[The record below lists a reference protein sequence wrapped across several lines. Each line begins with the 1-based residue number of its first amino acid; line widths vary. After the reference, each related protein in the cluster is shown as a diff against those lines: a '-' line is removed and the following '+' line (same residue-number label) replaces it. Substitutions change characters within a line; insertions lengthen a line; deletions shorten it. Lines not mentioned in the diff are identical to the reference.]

1 MAFDWTTNPLANTP
15 WRIQVVADI
24 VPILIRRAKE
34 GHPITYGDLAIALHN
49 EFGHEP
55 KARKT
60 LYGPPVGAV
69 GQVIQLLGEKWGEV
83 IPPINTIVVE
93 ADTKLPS
100 TGADEIAHYFFEDNG
115 AGMEQ
120 DRRAYIEAAMKAVF
134 DYGHRWDRVADALGA
149 PTLETASGVIDKGD
163 PIELPKLPRAYGV
176 ESPAHKALKAWIVAK
191 PDWLSEYGPFKTQQ
205 GENEHCISSG
215 DRLDAYFDNGRLR
228 LAVEVKASNACDDE
242 LMRGVYQCIKYR
254 AVLRAEQHALR
265 RAPNGDAVLV
275 STKVPGKKVR
285 ALMKRLLVGFVL
297 APMEAEQG

>member
-34 GHPITYGDLAIALHN
+34 GRRITYGDLAIALHN

-69 GQVIQLLGEKWGEV
+69 GQVIQSLGEKWGEV

-120 DRRAYIEAAMKAVF
+120 DRHAYIEAAMKAVF

-176 ESPAHKALKAWIVAK
+176 ESSAHKALKAWIVAN
-191 PDWLSEYGPFKTQQ
+191 PDRLYEYGPFKTKH

-265 RAPNGDAVLV
+265 RSPNGDAVLV